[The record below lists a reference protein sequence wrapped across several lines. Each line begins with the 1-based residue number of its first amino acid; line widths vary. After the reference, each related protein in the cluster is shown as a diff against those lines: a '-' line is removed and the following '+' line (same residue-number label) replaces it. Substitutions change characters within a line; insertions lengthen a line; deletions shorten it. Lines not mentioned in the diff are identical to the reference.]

1 TITKNIFVRTFDL
14 ARRFFGSKSKQHS
27 EANRTLQ
34 QAVNEHNKGKN
45 KGKDK
50 KAFDFYKEAFVQL
63 DNYRKEFDETYQPH
77 YKNAEEL
84 ATKLPSGSSITAT
97 AQLWRFPTD
106 SSRTSSNFVKS
117 SNVKF
122 DDVAGLQDC
131 KQVLIEAA
139 TWPKKFPQFFTG
151 NRKPWRSVL
160 LFGPP
165 GSGKTLL
172 AKAIAGEAGFHFS
185 SISPSAIV
193 SKWMGESEQ
202 HVKDLFQE
210 ARKKQPSIIFID
222 EIDSLCGPR
231 GENNEHEASRRIKSE
246 LLVHM
251 QGVCDGAERVLILAA
266 TNTPYALDKAIL
278 RRFDLRIYIP
288 LPNFEARKRIF
299 KVQIGETPSEID
311 KNGLQRLANW
321 TAGFSGSDI
330 SSYVK
335 DALYRPIRTLR
346 KKSFVKRNNVWVPC
360 HGADDS
366 EKKRIKSFVAIEEL
380 NETKQIQVPKITL
393 EDFEIVLK
401 RHKATVKDAELEQL
415 EKFNKE
421 FGFSSEM

>member
-1 TITKNIFVRTFDL
+1 LGDL
-14 ARRFFGSKSKQHS
+14 LEVKTNSVLQMTDSLNRLYD
-27 EANRTLQ
+27 EANTTLL
-34 QAVNEHNKGKN
+34 QAVAEDRN
-45 KGKDK
+45 DK
-50 KAFDFYKEAFVQL
+50 KDIAYKLYEKAYKQL
-63 DNYRKEFDETYQPH
+63 CHYRKEFDDRCLRHFQR
-77 YKNAEEL
+77 AEEL
-84 ATKLPSGSSITAT
+84 ERTRSSGSSTTAT
-97 AQLWRFPTD
+97 VQFWRFPTD
-106 SSRTSSNFVKS
+106 SSPKSSYFVKSSNVKS

-122 DDVAGLQDC
+122 DDVAGLEHC

-139 TWPKKFPQFFTG
+139 TWPEKFPKFFTG

-172 AKAIAGEAGFHFS
+172 AKAIAAKAGFHFS

-210 ARKKQPSIIFID
+210 AREKRPSIIFID
-222 EIDSLCGPR
+222 EIDSLCGTR
-231 GENNEHEASRRIKSE
+231 GANNENEPSRRIKSE

-251 QGVCDGAERVLILAA
+251 QGVCDGVEHVLILAA

-288 LPNFEARKRIF
+288 LPNEEARKHIF

-311 KNGLQRLANW
+311 ENGLKRLAEW
-321 TAGFSGSDI
+321 TDGFSGSDI

-346 KKSFVKRNNVWVPC
+346 KKSFVKTKDNVWVPC
-360 HGADDS
+360 HDAGVSDKKSLVDI
-366 EKKRIKSFVAIEEL
+366 EKL
-380 NETKQIQVPKITL
+380 NETEQIQVPKITL
-393 EDFEIVLK
+393 DDFEEVRY
-401 RHKATVKDAELEQL
+401 RHKRTVKDAELKQL
-415 EKFNKE
+415 EEFKNE
-421 FGFSSEM
+421 FGVAGEM